1 MTTERSSLPEHL
13 TFSKRYG
20 YEPLPEPMR
29 LEELS
34 SDLRRQIWN
43 LVRAHLLKGRTFV
56 HGLTFFK
63 ENEERFI
70 ERVLGKFEKRLE
82 SKISTR
88 YEDVMK
94 KFESILTTEQFNK
107 VLDLIEI
114 IFDELENSY
123 VLAERVRNLFNEHS
137 AAYWLDTSERP
148 YRFAPSASKE
158 QGEAITQAIKT
169 IREGGMDGAAT
180 HLRQAVEHINAGQ
193 YADSIADSIHA
204 VESVARTIDPKASR
218 TLGPALKS
226 LEKSGVLKHPALRG
240 AFEKLYGYT
249 SDEQGIRHALLDKD
263 AADVGLN
270 EAMFMFGAC
279 ASFAAY
285 LTEKHRQAGGA

>member
-1 MTTERSSLPEHL
+1 MSTERSSFSEHL

-20 YEPLPEPMR
+20 YEPLPELTR

-34 SDLRRQIWN
+34 SDLRREVWN
-43 LVRAHLLKGRTFV
+43 LVRAHLLRGRTFA
-56 HGLTFFK
+56 HGLTFFNEK
-63 ENEERFI
+63 EERFI
-70 ERVLGKFEKRLE
+70 ERGLGKFEKRLE

-88 YEDVMK
+88 YEDVMNR
-94 KFESILTTEQFNK
+94 FENILITEK
-107 VLDLIEI
+107 VNRTLDVIEI
-114 IFDELENSY
+114 IFDEPEDSY
-123 VLAERVRNLFNEHS
+123 IMAEQISNLFDKHS

-158 QGEAITQAIKT
+158 QREAITQAIKT
-169 IREGGMDGAAT
+169 TREGGMDGAAT

-204 VESVARTIDPKASR
+204 VESVARTIDPRSNN
-218 TLGPALKS
+218 TLGPALDS
-226 LEKSGVLKHPALRG
+226 LEKAGVLKHPALKQ
-240 AFEKLYGYT
+240 AFGRLYGYT
-249 SDEQGIRHALLDKD
+249 NTEQGIRHALLDKD

-285 LTEKHRQAGGA
+285 LTDKHRQAGGA